1 MGKDV
6 RSIPMSKFSVPRSM
20 KQVLAATGTAA
31 VLIIISAV
39 HLSHTP
45 PRTTEFDHWKLRP
58 SIDPLA
64 LADRQS
70 NATDR
75 PTVAQL
81 EE

>member
-1 MGKDV
+1 MN
-6 RSIPMSKFSVPRSM
+6 KFSVPRNV
-20 KQVLAATGTAA
+20 KQVLAATGIAA
-31 VLIIISAV
+31 VVIIISAV

-64 LADRQS
+64 LVDRQN

-75 PTVAQL
+75 PTASQL

>member
-1 MGKDV
+1 M
-6 RSIPMSKFSVPRSM
+6 RKFSVPRNV
-20 KQVLAATGTAA
+20 KQVLAATGIAA
-31 VLIIISAV
+31 VVIIISAV

-64 LADRQS
+64 LVDRQN

-75 PTVAQL
+75 PTASQL